1 MYFIDTC
8 SSLKPKGPVLRVT
21 ALMRRHIPLLSLLSF
36 CRQDCSAGEMVV
48 SLLLLGLGL
57 VLTTPSGDMMKGIT
71 ANLSQEELQPAAKQM
86 THQSTNSALSDKNIS
101 LSVPKNVMSAAPP
114 TSRRSYFVILKG
126 HTLSKD
132 QNCLNG
138 LRVWRKALD
147 MNESCLLGNSF
158 THGSTDMVHQL
169 EMWTN
174 SQPKLL

>member
-21 ALMRRHIPLLSLLSF
+21 ALMRRRIPLLSLLSF
-36 CRQDCSAGEMVV
+36 CRQDCSAGELVV

-57 VLTTPSGDMMKGIT
+57 VLATPSGDMMKGIT
-71 ANLSQEELQPAAKQM
+71 ANLSQEELQPAAKQ
-86 THQSTNSALSDKNIS
+86 TAHQSTNSALSDKNIS

>member
-21 ALMRRHIPLLSLLSF
+21 ALMRRRIPLLSLLSF

-57 VLTTPSGDMMKGIT
+57 VLATPSGDMMKGIT
-71 ANLSQEELQPAAKQM
+71 ANLSQEELQPAAKQT

>member
-1 MYFIDTC
+1 ME
-8 SSLKPKGPVLRVT
+8 G
-21 ALMRRHIPLLSLLSF
+21 IP
-36 CRQDCSAGEMVV
+36 
-48 SLLLLGLGL
+48 
-57 VLTTPSGDMMKGIT
+57 
-71 ANLSQEELQPAAKQM
+71 ANLSQEELQPVAKQ
-86 THQSTNSALSDKNIS
+86 TAHQPTNSALSDKNIS
-101 LSVPKNVMSAAPP
+101 LSVPKNVMSATPP

-138 LRVWRKALD
+138 LRVLRKALD
-147 MNESCLLGNSF
+147 MNELCLLGNSF